1 MNTSAK
7 IKVAAVL
14 IFAVVLGVMM
24 YSNHSLKQEAK
35 ENNQTIGA
43 QKVIIESQ
51 AMVEHAKEDNE
62 VLNKGLVED
71 FKHEDKQRK
80 EVIAQKNQSLAI
92 AAKEED
98 LTVLHEKLIGSAWDV
113 FCMNNAN
120 AASCKD

>member
-14 IFAVVLGVMM
+14 IFAVVLGVVM

-92 AAKEED
+92 AAKEVD

>member
-14 IFAVVLGVMM
+14 IFAVVLGVVM

-92 AAKEED
+92 AAKEVD

-113 FCMNNAN
+113 FCMNNAD